1 MGFNTLSWDTYYALP
16 VLRNYEQALKHFNE
30 VVPIRRDVGG
40 TKPVGRR
47 DQKWLAIYKRERDN
61 AVCIGS
67 RWNKGEDRPL
77 LAYHPDG
84 RVSIQQSVGTT
95 CRERIQRIAGINIQR
110 KFNEN
115 WVHAVTYQDGKE
127 VVGDFPLKTTYRN
140 PRTLT
145 FILRENATPI
155 YLNPIPAV
163 THIIDR
169 KNKAEVKAKFK
180 EFIAYVKNMSKLL
193 EGNVPRLQ
201 RSEMFAA
208 FEIDNNQTKNYHT
221 FQLFKGYY
229 GSQTDEHADRRKKL
243 LAMAS
248 SGDLEQMYK
257 AMLWLSFVAMDDWRS
272 NGYAPA
278 NSCLDMFDKA
288 MMVQHKDEVLIRTE
302 VRDGRIVKDRY
313 ANYQHS
319 Y

>member
-1 MGFNTLSWDTYYALP
+1 MGFNTLNWDTYYALP
-16 VLRNYEQALKHFNE
+16 VLRSYEQALKHFNE
-30 VVPIRRDVGG
+30 VVPIRRDKDG

-47 DQKWLAIYKRERDN
+47 DQKWLCIYKREADN

-84 RVSIQQSVGTT
+84 RVSIQQRVGTT

-110 KFNEN
+110 RYNED
-115 WVHAVTYQDGKE
+115 WVHAATYQDGKE
-127 VVGDFPLKTTYRN
+127 VVGNFPLKMTWRN

-145 FILRENATPI
+145 FILRENAAPI
-155 YLNPIPAV
+155 YLNPVPAI
-163 THIIDR
+163 THIINR
-169 KNKAEVKAKFK
+169 QGKAEVTAKFK

-193 EGNVPRLQ
+193 EGNVPRLE
-201 RSEMFAA
+201 RKEMYAA
-208 FEIDNNQTKNYHT
+208 YGVDNKDYNAFH
-221 FQLFKGYY
+221 LFKGHWSPETEEY
-229 GSQTDEHADRRKKL
+229 ADRRKKL

-257 AMLWLSFVAMDDWRS
+257 AMLWLSFTAVDDWRS
-272 NGYAPA
+272 NGYAPV
-278 NSCLDMFDKA
+278 NSCIALFEKA

-302 VRDGRIVKDRY
+302 VRDGRIVHDRY
-313 ANYQHS
+313 ANYQNM